1 MQNFYLIFLKIYS
14 FPKILIYEFWS
25 FLFNKYHHSSKNNQK
40 KISNLLDSE
49 REREWEREE
58 KRRDIK
64 RENKKKKRN
73 RKI

>member
-49 REREWEREE
+49 RERVRKRREE
-58 KRRDIK
+58 KRYKK
-64 RENKKKKRN
+64 RE
-73 RKI
+73 